1 MFDAA
6 PSAPPLVKIDSI
18 FSITIFPGLP
28 FDALLSLLQFLK
40 LAKFDVVMRCELT
53 KESAMRGFASGR
65 APKEML
71 ALLAKF
77 SGEAIAQNVAAAV
90 AEWHEA
96 YTSVFLYKGYVL
108 RAAPKYAAK
117 IERLPALAGRIKQ
130 TFAQGLYLMDFA
142 DDAEAASILAHCG
155 FDQGSEIKT
164 AQKQITRAPFSRI
177 HNAPKIDVPQMPSA
191 VSPNDEGGKII
202 DFLLQKLDELLKR
215 SEMTSE
221 QYESLK
227 DRIKQKIIIDE
238 SQLNPLSVKQEKRE
252 ARGMDFLGKMLIIEQ
267 ALVSRA
273 LLEIEDRGKK
283 IIGTPI
289 NIEKQTGG
297 AEATFSIEE
306 TKTCVRLSVSQIRA
320 VKKLRESIFKN
331 VKF

>member
-1 MFDAA
+1 
-6 PSAPPLVKIDSI
+6 
-18 FSITIFPGLP
+18 
-28 FDALLSLLQFLK
+28 LSLLQFLK

-53 KESAMRGFASGR
+53 KESVMRGFASGR

-71 ALLAKF
+71 ELLAKF
-77 SGEAIAQNVAAAV
+77 SGAVIAQNVAVAV

-130 TFAQGLYLMDFA
+130 TFAEGIYLMDFA
-142 DDAEAASILAHCG
+142 DDAEAASVLAHCG
-155 FDQGSEIKT
+155 FEQGGEIKT
-164 AQKQITRAPFSRI
+164 VQERIARADFSRI
-177 HNAPKIDVPQMPSA
+177 HDAPKIDVPQMPSA

-227 DRIKQKIIIDE
+227 DRIQRRIIIDE
-238 SQLNPLSVKQEKRE
+238 SQLNFLSVKQEKRE

-267 ALVSRA
+267 ALVSRS

-283 IIGTPI
+283 ITGTPV
-289 NIEKQTGG
+289 NIEKQPGG
-297 AEATFSIEE
+297 AVATFAVEE
-306 TKTCVRLSVSQIRA
+306 TKAYVRLSVSQLQS
-320 VKKLRESIFKN
+320 VKKLRESIFRN